1 MVFKG
6 AAKMNLGFYV
16 DKNNLSGKNS
26 KIFEM
31 LNKATV
37 TKKVMDAS
45 VFYNDIDHNPMQTNF
60 AMFNATE
67 LWAFTG
73 TLISSNIKNTIHA
86 ANVVN
91 KFKLF
96 HLFNR
101 EDKDLMA
108 LIALGGRVD
117 FLVDGEED
125 QKELYRLTKREGKVI
140 DFNNLDAF
148 LEIIS

>member
-1 MVFKG
+1 
-6 AAKMNLGFYV
+6 MNLGFYV

-26 KIFEM
+26 KIFDM

-37 TKKVMDAS
+37 TNKVMDAS

-73 TLISSNIKNTIHA
+73 TLVSDNIKNTIHA

-91 KFKLF
+91 KFRLF
-96 HLFNR
+96 HLFNG

-108 LIALGGRVD
+108 LLALGGGVD

-125 QKELYRLTKREGKVI
+125 QKELYRLTKIKGKVI
-140 DFNNLDAF
+140 DFNNLDEF
-148 LEIIS
+148 LEIVS